1 MPASGWITTP
11 ARPGRPLVLTIGAVD
26 LRDLPSLLSR
36 VRRLLDLDADP
47 VAIDG
52 ALAADPRLAASV
64 AAAPGHADA
73 RAPWTRRS
81 C

>member
-1 MPASGWITTP
+1 MEYDAG

-26 LRDLPSLLSR
+26 LRDLPALLSR

-52 ALAADPRLAASV
+52 ALGADPRLAAVRGAQRPAS
-64 AAAPGHADA
+64 GCRA
-73 RAPWTRRS
+73 RWTRRNS
-81 C
+81 